1 MGHGRQ
7 ILYLIRRFRGI
18 DMALAFVSDLKG
30 EEKAVQISNHIE
42 YIRNTDASF
51 DPFARNFI
59 K

>member
-1 MGHGRQ
+1 
-7 ILYLIRRFRGI
+7 
-18 DMALAFVSDLKG
+18 MALAFVSDLKG